1 MSQAGSNGSIPAA
14 AGIGLR
20 LPHHAAALGQSRAA
34 AWLEVHPENYMA
46 DEAALA
52 EIEAVRERH
61 PLSLHAVGLS
71 PGSAEGVDPAHLARL
86 ASLERLLRPG
96 LISDHLAWCRSAGS
110 YFPDLLPLPY
120 TPEALGIVRRNVDAV
135 QQALGRQ
142 LLIENPS
149 TYLRYADSPIPEPE
163 FLAELAYRSGC
174 GVLLDVNNVYVSARN
189 LDVDPGTALD
199 AYLAALAPGIVGEI
213 HLAGHALVRRDG
225 AELRI
230 DDHGS
235 PVCPEVWCLYERA
248 LAVLGRVPT
257 LIEWDT
263 ALPEFAVLAAEAG
276 RAQRRLDALETRVA
290 RVA

>member
-1 MSQAGSNGSIPAA
+1 MKASGSNGSIPAA

-20 LPHHAAALGQSRAA
+20 LPHHAAALAGARAA

-46 DEAALA
+46 DAAALA
-52 EIEAVRERH
+52 ELEAVRERH

-71 PGSAEGVDPAHLARL
+71 PGSAEGIDPAHLARL
-86 ASLERLLRPG
+86 RSLERLLRPG
-96 LISDHLAWCRSAGS
+96 LLSDHLAWCRSGDR

-120 TPEALGIVRRNVDAV
+120 TPESLGIVCRNVDAI

-149 TYLRYADSPIPEPE
+149 TYLRYADSPLPEPE
-163 FLAELAYRSGC
+163 FLAELARRSGC

-189 LDVDPGTALD
+189 LDVDPDAALD
-199 AYLAALAPGIVGEI
+199 GYLAVLPPDTVGEI
-213 HLAGHALVRRDG
+213 HVAGHSLVQRDG
-225 AELRI
+225 AAVRI

-235 PVCPEVWCLYERA
+235 PVCPDVWRLYERA
-248 LAVLGRVPT
+248 LAVLGPVPT
-257 LIEWDT
+257 LVEWDT
-263 ALPEFAVLAAEAG
+263 ALPEFAVLAAEAWQ
-276 RAQRRLDALETRVA
+276 AQRRLDAQEAGRA